1 MTGTFHLQDFLF
13 DVLASNEHVTLAL
26 PTVDTRF
33 RSQVLR
39 VHAGGAEHCVR
50 RGERLRGQCPH
61 RELAIAPAPSKA
73 AHARNEPL
81 GWCAPYLP
89 RAPPSRR
96 IGDDAH
102 DVAEGGAQARDRMC
116 AGDCRGGVRARNAD
130 GKRAA
135 CPAAARLQ
143 HRARAGAVVCSVL
156 VDQVRRSQNRLPE
169 QTTHG

>member
-81 GWCAPYLP
+81 GWCA
-89 RAPPSRR
+89 RR
-96 IGDDAH
+96 T
-102 DVAEGGAQARDRMC
+102 C
-116 AGDCRGGVRARNAD
+116 
-130 GKRAA
+130 
-135 CPAAARLQ
+135 
-143 HRARAGAVVCSVL
+143 RARASEP
-156 VDQVRRSQNRLPE
+156 RSEEHTSELQSR
-169 QTTHG
+169 